1 MSCKTDLSLLRTS
14 SAGFTTGAPGSV
26 SPLQPLTRSF
36 TVLNCSRRTNLLL
49 TVLIKHGNLEQIKN
63 ICIQGS
69 KNRSLGNY
77 QLLMKD
83 SVKLQCLISKS
94 SVTTFKLEFN
104 HHFQEILRTVF
115 FGHLYVRSR
124 NSLDIKVLISGIL
137 QLTYFCHLRLQ
148 ILIYFEEISRNL
160 KKKFHFPFS
169 EFDTSSN

>member
-1 MSCKTDLSLLRTS
+1 
-14 SAGFTTGAPGSV
+14 
-26 SPLQPLTRSF
+26 
-36 TVLNCSRRTNLLL
+36 
-49 TVLIKHGNLEQIKN
+49 
-63 ICIQGS
+63 
-69 KNRSLGNY
+69 
-77 QLLMKD
+77 MKD
-83 SVKLQCLISKS
+83 SVKLQCLISES

-137 QLTYFCHLRLQ
+137 QLTYLPHLCLQILIYLRLQ

-160 KKKFHFPFS
+160 KTFCHLPFS